1 MWEQDTTSKR
11 CAATLFHVCFGL
23 TIVQSTA
30 DATVHYQ
37 GKVEFVTKNLESLQE
52 AIQKK
57 QDNLNYLVSIVQ
69 SKAAEEREQASS
81 TAKPT

>member
-1 MWEQDTTSKR
+1 
-11 CAATLFHVCFGL
+11 LFCVFLGL
-23 TIVQSTA
+23 TAVQSTA
-30 DATVHYQ
+30 DATVHYK

-69 SKAAEEREQASS
+69 SKAAEEREQASG